1 MTTRSHVRRLGA
13 AVAAAAAL
21 VTITPGAAYAGTTS
35 FNDDAETA
43 NPEDIVRVSVTHAPR
58 ILTVRVK
65 QQSMEQGGTDL
76 PIHAVIAISTGP
88 RYPGPEWRIEQPF
101 YTEGGPNLRRTEG
114 WGGPKGPYSDC
125 IADLGWSATKD
136 VIRFS
141 VPRRCIGRPSEVRVN
156 VKYRFFV
163 PVGVRKVD
171 HAPGR
176 RDMGPATGI

>member
-1 MTTRSHVRRLGA
+1 MTTRSCVRRLGA

-21 VTITPGAAYAGTTS
+21 TVITPGAAYAGTTS
-35 FNDDAETA
+35 FNDPVETM

-65 QQSMEQGGTDL
+65 QQSMERGGTDL

-88 RYPGPEWRIEQPF
+88 QYDGPEWLIEQEF
-101 YTEGGPNLRRTEG
+101 YTEGHPNLRRTEG
-114 WGGPKGPYSDC
+114 WNGPKGPYRDC
-125 IADLGWSATKD
+125 IAGLDYSAAKD

-156 VKYRFFV
+156 VKYRFFE
-163 PVGVRKVD
+163 PVGASAVD

-176 RDMGPATGI
+176 RVMGPATGI

>member
-1 MTTRSHVRRLGA
+1 MTTRSSIRRLGA

-21 VTITPGAAYAGTTS
+21 TVITPGAAYAGTTS
-35 FNDDAETA
+35 FDDPVETT

-58 ILTVRVK
+58 ILTVRIK
-65 QQSMEQGGTDL
+65 QQSMDQGGTDL

-88 RYPGPEWRIEQPF
+88 QYKGPEWLIEQAF

-114 WGGPKGPYSDC
+114 WSGPRGPFKDC
-125 IADLGWSATKD
+125 IADLRWNATKD

-156 VKYRFFV
+156 VTYRFFE
-163 PVGVRKVD
+163 PVGARTVD

-176 RDMGPATGI
+176 RVMGPATAI